1 MPCELVSRV
10 YSTNTVVEGLEI
22 VKKEVGMDPLTSPD
36 TALAQEL
43 KRLEEMVLGKMEN
56 VFLLFTW
63 HGLKH

>member
-1 MPCELVSRV
+1 M
-10 YSTNTVVEGLEI
+10 VEGLEI

-43 KRLEEMVLGKMEN
+43 KRREEMVLGKMEN